1 MKDTHSKV
9 KDLLHEKHEIQKY
22 LVDPNIMSDDKHL
35 IFKLRTRM
43 VDVKKTFKSQY
54 LDTKCNF
61 CEEEETQ
68 VHLLECNTI
77 IQNCKELYEDMTIE
91 YEDLFKTLDKQLKLA
106 LLFKQALKTRDQLLK
121 F

>member
-9 KDLLHEKHEIQKY
+9 KELLHEKHEIQKY
-22 LVDPNIMSDDKHL
+22 LVDPNIMSDDKNL

-43 VDVKKTFKSQY
+43 VDVKKNFKSQY

-61 CEEEETQ
+61 CEEEESQ
-68 VHLLECNTI
+68 DHLLDCNVI
-77 IQNCKELYEDMTIE
+77 IENCKELYEDLTVE
-91 YEDLFKTLDKQLKLA
+91 YEDLFKSSSKQHKMA
-106 LLFKQALKTRDQLLK
+106 QLFKLALKTRDQMLK